1 MAPAPPVKIKKESPE
16 LYFALIGRELAW
28 SGKDLHLHG
37 THTNSIRAL
46 AGMCKLGGY
55 DASGPNSDLIAGF
68 MSSFY
73 DESRLRPW
81 RGPHVVFKKT
91 PGSNSK
97 EVTVTLSEYERI
109 SLRQGKEAADKI
121 SNGFDIKPDKK
132 VLPYDK
138 WLDEWVKQNL
148 STIMRHIPQYTEEE
162 AAEYLRSESGI
173 ENRYK
178 HYVNM
183 VQGSPQ
189 RYFVLPIKA
198 MLCFLFKDDEDKK
211 GFVEYA
217 KKEGISKK
225 QMPLLL
231 TAKELYKKI
240 DKAKKYCVDED
251 KLSEK
256 EAAELEAKFFEK
268 FKGQCEPA

>member
-1 MAPAPPVKIKKESPE
+1 MAKAPPVKIKKESPD

-28 SGKDLHLHG
+28 SGKDLFAHG

-68 MSSFY
+68 MTSFY

-91 PGSNSK
+91 PGSNFK

-109 SLRQGKEAADKI
+109 SLRQGKEEADKL

-132 VLPYDK
+132 VLPFDK

-148 STIMRHIPQYTEEE
+148 STIMRHIPQYSEEE
-162 AAEYLRSESGI
+162 AVEYLRSEDGI

-178 HYVNM
+178 TYVGM
-183 VQGSPQ
+183 VQGSSQ
-189 RYFVLPIKA
+189 KYFVLPIKA
-198 MLCFLFKDDEDKK
+198 MLCFLFQDERGKK
-211 GFVEYA
+211 GFKDHA

-225 QMPLLL
+225 QMPPLL
-231 TAKELYKKI
+231 TVKELYKKI
-240 DKAKKYCVDED
+240 DKAKKYCVDAD
-251 KLSEK
+251 DLSEK
-256 EAAELEAKFFEK
+256 ESAELEAKFFEK
-268 FKGQCEPA
+268 FKGQCRPA